1 MAFMDKPKFDKRK
14 LRMLLLDCL
23 IMVGLALLFAF
34 NYELFIIKNQ
44 FAPAGINGIATMIE
58 YKAGFSVGYFT
69 LIINVPLCIFSFF
82 FISRDFAIKTS
93 IFSVAYSLFV
103 LILGVVD
110 LSDFQYDAQG
120 VDTIF
125 PALIAGAIGGFVYGV
140 AFRRNSSTGG
150 ADIIAKYV
158 SLRAPMLNF
167 FWINFAINAAIAFAS
182 YFVYTETGEGGEV
195 IYNYKPVCLCM
206 LYCFLSSYVGNAII
220 KGSKSA
226 YKFFIVTTHAEEID
240 AEIIKKLHHGATKLS
255 AKGVYS
261 NGDRTV
267 IVCVVNKRQLVDFR
281 SILKKYDDT
290 FAFVETVNETFGSFA
305 KVK

>member
-150 ADIIAKYV
+150 ADIVAKYV
-158 SLRAPMLNF
+158 SVRDPMLNF
-167 FWINFAINAAIAFAS
+167 FWINFAINAAIAVAS
-182 YFVYTETGEGGEV
+182 YFVYTETGAGGEV

-305 KVK
+305 RVK

>member
-167 FWINFAINAAIAFAS
+167 FWINFAINAAIAVAS

>member
-1 MAFMDKPKFDKRK
+1 MDRRK
-14 LRMLLLDCL
+14 LRLYILDCA
-23 IMVGLALLFAF
+23 IMVGLALVFAL
-34 NYELFIIKNQ
+34 NYILFITKNQ
-44 FAPAGINGIATMIE
+44 FAPAGFNGIATMIE
-58 YKAGFSVGYFT
+58 YKTGFSVGYFS
-69 LIINVPLCIFSFF
+69 LIINVPLCIFAFF
-82 FISRDFAIKTS
+82 FIAKDFAVKTFV
-93 IFSVAYSLFV
+93 FSVAYSLFV
-103 LILGVVD
+103 LLLGEVD
-110 LSDFQYDAQG
+110 LSAFQYDAKG

-167 FWINFAINAAIAFAS
+167 FWVNFAINAAIAVAS

-226 YKFFIVTTHAEEID
+226 YKFFIVTTH
-240 AEIIKKLHHGATKLS
+240 S
-255 AKGVYS
+255 RKGRIQQRRQDC
-261 NGDRTV
+261 DRLCCEQAAAGGFQKHT
-267 IVCVVNKRQLVDFR
+267 
-281 SILKKYDDT
+281 
-290 FAFVETVNETFGSFA
+290 
-305 KVK
+305 

>member
-1 MAFMDKPKFDKRK
+1 
-14 LRMLLLDCL
+14 
-23 IMVGLALLFAF
+23 
-34 NYELFIIKNQ
+34 
-44 FAPAGINGIATMIE
+44 
-58 YKAGFSVGYFT
+58 
-69 LIINVPLCIFSFF
+69 
-82 FISRDFAIKTS
+82 
-93 IFSVAYSLFV
+93 
-103 LILGVVD
+103 
-110 LSDFQYDAQG
+110 
-120 VDTIF
+120 
-125 PALIAGAIGGFVYGV
+125 
-140 AFRRNSSTGG
+140 
-150 ADIIAKYV
+150 
-158 SLRAPMLNF
+158 MLNF

-240 AEIIKKLHHGATKLS
+240 AEIIKKLHHGATKLP

-305 KVK
+305 RVK

>member
-1 MAFMDKPKFDKRK
+1 MHIFF
-14 LRMLLLDCL
+14 LDCL

-34 NYELFIIKNQ
+34 NYELFIIEND
-44 FAPAGINGIATMIE
+44 FAPAGFNGIGTMIE
-58 YKAGFSVGYFT
+58 YATHFSVGYFT
-69 LIINVPLCIFSFF
+69 LIINVPLCIFAFF
-82 FISRDFAIKTS
+82 FVSKDFAIKTAV
-93 IFSVAYSLFV
+93 FSVAYALFV
-103 LILGVVD
+103 LLLGNVD
-110 LSDFQYDAQG
+110 LSAFQYDAQG

-125 PALIAGAIGGFVYGV
+125 PALIAGAIGGFVYGI

-150 ADIIAKYV
+150 ADIVAKYV
-158 SLRAPMLNF
+158 SIRDPMLNF
-167 FWINFAINAAIAFAS
+167 FWINFAINAAIALAS
-182 YFVYTETGEGGEV
+182 FFVYTETGDGGEM

-206 LYCFLSSYVGNAII
+206 LYCFLSSFVGNAII
-220 KGSKSA
+220 KGSKTA

-240 AEIIKKLHHGATKLS
+240 AEIIDKLHHGATKLP

-281 SILKKYDDT
+281 NILKKYDDT

>member
-1 MAFMDKPKFDKRK
+1 MDRRK
-14 LRMLLLDCL
+14 LRIYILDCA
-23 IMVGLALLFAF
+23 IMVGLALVFAL
-34 NYELFIIKNQ
+34 NYILFITKNQ
-44 FAPAGINGIATMIE
+44 FAPAGFNGIATMIE
-58 YKAGFSVGYFT
+58 YKTGFSVGYFS
-69 LIINVPLCIFSFF
+69 LIINVPLCIFAFF
-82 FISRDFAIKTS
+82 FIAKDFAVKTFV
-93 IFSVAYSLFV
+93 FSVAYSLFV
-103 LILGVVD
+103 LLLGEVD
-110 LSDFQYDAQG
+110 LSAFQYDAKG

-150 ADIIAKYV
+150 ADIVAKYV
-158 SLRAPMLNF
+158 SVRDPMLNF
-167 FWINFAINAAIAFAS
+167 FWINFAINAAIAVAS

-305 KVK
+305 RVK

>member
-1 MAFMDKPKFDKRK
+1 MDRHK
-14 LRMLLLDCL
+14 LRTLLLDCL

-34 NYELFIIKNQ
+34 NYELFIIENQ
-44 FAPAGINGIATMIE
+44 FAPAGFNGIATMIE
-58 YKAGFSVGYFT
+58 YKTNFSVGYFT

-82 FISRDFAIKTS
+82 FISKDFAIKTAVFS
-93 IFSVAYSLFV
+93 IAYSLFV
-103 LILGVVD
+103 LLLGDNGPID
-110 LSDFQYDAQG
+110 LSAFKYDAAG

-125 PALIAGAIGGFVYGV
+125 PALIAGAIGGFVYGI

-150 ADIIAKYV
+150 ADVVAKYV
-158 SLRAPMLNF
+158 SIRDPMLNF
-167 FWINFAINAAIAFAS
+167 FWINFAINAAIALAS
-182 YFVYTETGEGGEV
+182 YFVYTKTGEDGQT

-226 YKFFIVTTHAEEID
+226 YKFFIVTTHPEEID

-261 NGDRTV
+261 NIDRTV

-281 SILKKYDDT
+281 NILKKYDDT

-305 KVK
+305 RVK

>member
-1 MAFMDKPKFDKRK
+1 MDKPKIDKRK
-14 LRMLLLDCL
+14 LRVLFIDCL

-44 FAPAGINGIATMIE
+44 FAPAGFNGIATMIE
-58 YKAGFSVGYFT
+58 YLTGFSVGYFT

-82 FISRDFAIKTS
+82 FISKDFAIKTAV
-93 IFSVAYSLFV
+93 FSVAYALFV
-103 LILGVVD
+103 LLLGGID
-110 LSDFQYDAQG
+110 LSAFQYDAQG

-125 PALIAGAIGGFVYGV
+125 PSLIAGALGGFVYGI

-150 ADIIAKYV
+150 ADIVAKYV
-158 SLRAPMLNF
+158 SIRDPMLNF
-167 FWINFAINAAIAFAS
+167 FWINFVINAAIAIGS
-182 YFVYTETGEGGEV
+182 YFVYTETGEGGEI

-220 KGSKSA
+220 KGSKTA

-240 AEIIKKLHHGATKLS
+240 AEIIDKLHHGATKLQ

-261 NGDRTV
+261 NGDRTA

-281 SILKKYDDT
+281 NILKKYDDT

-305 KVK
+305 RVK

>member
-1 MAFMDKPKFDKRK
+1 MEKQK
-14 LRMLLLDCL
+14 LRIYIFECL
-23 IMVGLALLFAF
+23 IMVVLAFLFAL
-34 NYELFIIKNQ
+34 NYDLFIVKNQ
-44 FAPAGINGIATMIE
+44 FAPAGFNGIATMIE
-58 YKAGFSVGYFT
+58 YKTGFSVGYFS
-69 LIINVPLCIFSFF
+69 LIINVPLCIFAFF
-82 FISRDFAIKTS
+82 FIARDFAVKTFV
-93 IFSVAYSLFV
+93 FSVCYSVFILLFG
-103 LILGVVD
+103 LID
-110 LSDFQYDAQG
+110 LSAFQYDAQG

-125 PALIAGAIGGFVYGV
+125 PALIAGALGGFVYGI
-140 AFRRNSSTGG
+140 AFRCNSSRGG
-150 ADIIAKYV
+150 ADIVAKYV
-158 SLRAPMLNF
+158 SVRKPMLNF
-167 FWINFAINAAIAFAS
+167 FWINFAINAAIAVAS
-182 YFVYTETGEGGEV
+182 YFVYTETGEGGEI

-206 LYCFLSSYVGNAII
+206 LYCFLSSFVGNAII

-240 AEIIKKLHHGATKLS
+240 AEIIKKLHHGATKLP

-281 SILKKYDDT
+281 NILKKYDDT

>member
-240 AEIIKKLHHGATKLS
+240 AEIIKKLHHGATKLP

-267 IVCVVNKRQLVDFR
+267 IVCVVNRRQLVDFR
-281 SILKKYDDT
+281 NILKKYDDT

>member
-1 MAFMDKPKFDKRK
+1 MDKPKLNRRK
-14 LRMLLLDCL
+14 VRVFLLDCL

-34 NYELFIIKNQ
+34 NYELFIIEND
-44 FAPAGINGIATMIE
+44 FAPAGFNGIATMIE
-58 YKAGFSVGYFT
+58 YKTHFSVGYFT
-69 LIINVPLCIFSFF
+69 LIINVPLCIFAFF
-82 FISRDFAIKTS
+82 CVSKDFALKTAV
-93 IFSVAYSLFV
+93 FSVSYALFV
-103 LILGVVD
+103 LLLGDSVKLID
-110 LSDFQYDAQG
+110 LAPIRYYTNG

-125 PALIAGAIGGFVYGV
+125 PALIAGATGGFVYGI

-150 ADIIAKYV
+150 ADIVAKYV
-158 SLRAPMLNF
+158 SIRDPMLNF

-182 YFVYTETGEGGEV
+182 LFVYTESGTGEGIV
-195 IYNYKPVCLCM
+195 NYKPVCLCM

-220 KGSKSA
+220 KGSKTA

-240 AEIIKKLHHGATKLS
+240 AEIIKKLHHGATKLQG
-255 AKGVYS
+255 KGVYS

-281 SILKKYDDT
+281 NILKNYDDT